1 MLFPAPPLQRSSLS
15 HYRVFFI
22 QFRPRRGPAVISGET
37 RAAVT
42 KWTWYLPVL
51 KKQTVSL
58 MLGTQK
64 YPYAPFFPR
73 ETKGKSIWVLSF
85 STRLSRTIESAS
97 FTAAWACMALF
108 WSAPHVPR
116 PQNLSNCA
124 FQMGI
129 NSINSTH

>member
-1 MLFPAPPLQRSSLS
+1 MDVVSPSLEK
-15 HYRVFFI
+15 
-22 QFRPRRGPAVISGET
+22 A
-37 RAAVT
+37 
-42 KWTWYLPVL
+42 
-51 KKQTVSL
+51 TVSL
-58 MLGTQK
+58 MLGTQNIHRRLLL
-64 YPYAPFFPR
+64 R

-85 STRLSRTIESAS
+85 STRLSRTTESAS

-116 PQNLSNCA
+116 PKNLSNCA